1 MPNFKFGQPI
11 HGNVFSYQTGL
22 PYRRNVTTRN
32 RTTAS
37 CAVPTPTSSPVGSG
51 FSNQGRTRGGY
62 EISRYNPA
70 YDRLEEGS
78 VVEDW
83 IPRDIAG
90 LNKMFRI
97 IYTRDSI
104 CGPAIDIMANLPWS
118 SFDLQGVEDRSIMRF
133 YEDAAQIFGDRAQ
146 ELPAITVEY
155 LVLGRF
161 CASLIYDESKG
172 YWTDFV
178 PHDSDFLTITP
189 IPVRNFDPKIDM
201 VLSPGIR
208 QFVNSTDYRDVAAIT
223 HLPERLI
230 NAMRT
235 GGAIPLDPLNT
246 VYVRRKSSPYD
257 FVGTSALCVTGDTL
271 ISTARGL
278 RRIDNLYDGD
288 ICPAG
293 DERLEIEHVETVA
306 TIGDGPAK
314 TSHWVYSG
322 VHPTITM
329 RSRYGYT
336 ITGTHKHPVLTLNP
350 ATLDTEWVRLDKIA
364 PGSLVA
370 VDVSSQVWP
379 VEPRVIDDVIAR
391 MRSVRSDA
399 KRYNLPM
406 VMTVPLARLLGYLVS
421 EGYIGRWVY
430 LGSMDKDVADDFADT
445 FLQVFPD
452 AELKRATGKDGYHR
466 VTCYSSHIRSFLRAI
481 LDDHTT
487 TDTKQIPQVILEST
501 REHAAAFLASLY
513 EGDGSAAE
521 DAVVYYS
528 KSRVLLNQV
537 QMLLLKFG
545 ILAQQTTGDRSSS
558 YGDCSLL
565 STQGVFRD
573 QFVDVIGFRTARKNR
588 FNHHRHVKCGLL
600 EPDTTDYVEGVLL
613 RHRKD
618 KHGRYETEDGR
629 VVQSDIWS
637 VNRFYRRVVSR
648 NADDMTK
655 LADISPTAAAKIREV
670 EALGYFW
677 DTVESLMDG
686 GRQPVYDLCVPDT
699 HAFIGNGLVLHNT
712 RIIPWWAVEKA
723 LMNAMVTAARR
734 RAGNILHITAGLDD
748 RWEPTPDEMDDIA
761 NLFIQAEEDP
771 VGAVV
776 ATRTGVSASEV
787 RQGGEIWKWTDEWQV
802 FSEAKMRGLGI
813 SEGLLSG
820 DATYNNAEQARSVFT
835 EQILTLRQYLTQQLY
850 YRRFKTLARAHG
862 FRKRKQ
868 AELDHRVRLHD
879 DKTGLKLD
887 GDELSLKNLSQREA
901 FDIPEE
907 DLIVPTIQWHKSLL
921 PEGDREYLDLLSTLK
936 EQGIPIPLKV
946 WAARGGY
953 DLEEALE
960 MLDEDV
966 KLRDKIKDWQKKT
979 SGGGEDEM
987 TGESLDRTG
996 SSSPFWD
1003 AGKRF
1008 MQLRKSEAARCLQR
1022 LVDTVHQPG
1031 KHEALADTRF
1041 VTRTCHEILGTD
1053 RKTELMGYLLMRLG
1067 IVQNLPVSP
1076 AVAHDIAEYIRTK
1089 PGLSERRR
1097 VQELQHVDRILSGNV
1112 EENSVTASL
1121 ANRDGDLRVLLD
1133 RAKTPVLA
1141 LDSPNL
1147 YSGAA

>member
-257 FVGTSALCVTGDTL
+257 FVGTSCL
-271 ISTARGL
+271 
-278 RRIDNLYDGD
+278 
-288 ICPAG
+288 
-293 DERLEIEHVETVA
+293 
-306 TIGDGPAK
+306 
-314 TSHWVYSG
+314 
-322 VHPTITM
+322 
-329 RSRYGYT
+329 
-336 ITGTHKHPVLTLNP
+336 
-350 ATLDTEWVRLDKIA
+350 
-364 PGSLVA
+364 
-370 VDVSSQVWP
+370 
-379 VEPRVIDDVIAR
+379 
-391 MRSVRSDA
+391 
-399 KRYNLPM
+399 
-406 VMTVPLARLLGYLVS
+406 
-421 EGYIGRWVY
+421 
-430 LGSMDKDVADDFADT
+430 
-445 FLQVFPD
+445 
-452 AELKRATGKDGYHR
+452 
-466 VTCYSSHIRSFLRAI
+466 
-481 LDDHTT
+481 
-487 TDTKQIPQVILEST
+487 
-501 REHAAAFLASLY
+501 
-513 EGDGSAAE
+513 
-521 DAVVYYS
+521 
-528 KSRVLLNQV
+528 
-537 QMLLLKFG
+537 
-545 ILAQQTTGDRSSS
+545 
-558 YGDCSLL
+558 
-565 STQGVFRD
+565 
-573 QFVDVIGFRTARKNR
+573 
-588 FNHHRHVKCGLL
+588 
-600 EPDTTDYVEGVLL
+600 
-613 RHRKD
+613 
-618 KHGRYETEDGR
+618 
-629 VVQSDIWS
+629 
-637 VNRFYRRVVSR
+637 
-648 NADDMTK
+648 
-655 LADISPTAAAKIREV
+655 
-670 EALGYFW
+670 
-677 DTVESLMDG
+677 
-686 GRQPVYDLCVPDT
+686 
-699 HAFIGNGLVLHNT
+699 T